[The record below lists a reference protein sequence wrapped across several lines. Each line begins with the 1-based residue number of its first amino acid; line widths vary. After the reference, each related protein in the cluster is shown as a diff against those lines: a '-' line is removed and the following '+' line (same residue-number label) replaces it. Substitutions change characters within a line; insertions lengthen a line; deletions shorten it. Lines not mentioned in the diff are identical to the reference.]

1 MRDRPLCGS
10 PCDYFIRPGVSEE
23 GDDEVAL
30 VVSLVVD
37 KTLARLASF
46 IHDSYPES
54 HLLSAPPL
62 TPWYDFATLLVLST
76 PESHRPP
83 FRLSPTASPA
93 SFSGPSSR
101 GGGVCAASGSP
112 SGVPALYDFH
122 CSLGLSLFVRS
133 YKVLLSILY
142 FLRLLAAVPLRWSG
156 GLQVSILGTTSAS
169 PVISA

>member
-1 MRDRPLCGS
+1 M
-10 PCDYFIRPGVSEE
+10 
-23 GDDEVAL
+23 AL

-62 TPWYDFATLLVLST
+62 APWYDFATLLVLST

-93 SFSGPSSR
+93 SFSGPSSM
-101 GGGVCAASGSP
+101 GGGGLRCVWVTLRGPCA
-112 SGVPALYDFH
+112 LRF
-122 CSLGLSLFVRS
+122 SLFAGSEPFRS
-133 YKVLLSILY
+133 I
-142 FLRLLAAVPLRWSG
+142 
-156 GLQVSILGTTSAS
+156 I
-169 PVISA
+169 